1 MPHNPLGPVSTAA
14 CIHLGAAVPNFAYL
28 EDNFSEESMHSQW
41 DTTVFPKL
49 LMRETTI
56 ERHATLGYPVPTDPG
71 LGIEINEEALI
82 AQPPFKHWN
91 PPFLRRNDG
100 SLNNW

>member
-82 AQPPFKHWN
+82 AQRKSSPSTTVHN
-91 PPFLRRNDG
+91 HLT
-100 SLNNW
+100 